1 MSLAGGGDV
10 EAQTLK
16 QLKENLK
23 NVLRKSGALNSIKAQ
38 IRRELVVGLSDK
50 VATKLSRGCVSID
63 LKELLSLSIIYH
75 FLQNRNYNHSLSV
88 FAAECGLDSKSSWLS
103 EIDIVKSL
111 QFGTKSEVYRVISE
125 KIKKNAGDSPV
136 LPGSD
141 ISVFDILLSN
151 ISSESTMESPVAI
164 SAQTKEATVI
174 HGPRESLEQRMQEL
188 HSTYLSRRDA
198 DRSAPGKSIEERM
211 IHFQRECEERY
222 QRDSESYINYMRE
235 TDMTKIRLEEAQKA
249 RKEIDILRKEIEA
262 DYQRKLQEHAERE
275 SASIRAL
282 SDRERLMQ
290 QSQYEARQLM
300 QREID
305 DLRGR
310 EKSVQRKLE
319 VESEG
324 LRCLELRLNET
335 RAMLQCKEREV
346 ERREK
351 FAEDLFNDNLEKA
364 KAEARAHLRSELEDL
379 HRERTIVKQ
388 EKQHLHDVKSSQ
400 QTLLDSASNTRLM
413 LRDAQSAL
421 ILREDEVSAFKM
433 KMDAINEKLSKYPAG
448 WEHSYTFDASKVCMC
463 MYVCVLIYVCICMCM
478 YILLRSQL
486 NARIT
491 FSLLAQ
497 NKLSEQR
504 K

>member
-1 MSLAGGGDV
+1 MEGHVNMHYEVLVTVRSPHVYVTANGVVQLSLGYLKGMLAAGSREA

-16 QLKENLK
+16 ELKENLK
-23 NVLRKSGALNSIKAQ
+23 NVLRKSGALNSVKAQ

-50 VATKLSRGCVSID
+50 LPTKLSRGSTSID
-63 LKELLSLSIIYH
+63 LKELLSLSIVYH
-75 FLQNRNYNHSLSV
+75 FLQNRNYHHSLSV

-125 KIKKNAGDSPV
+125 KIKKNADNSNM
-136 LPGSD
+136 LPRND

-151 ISSESTMESPVAI
+151 ISSESTGESAVETAVQPKVANN
-164 SAQTKEATVI
+164 V
-174 HGPRESLEQRMQEL
+174 HGPRESLEQRMHEL
-188 HSTYLSRRDA
+188 HSTYL
-198 DRSAPGKSIEERM
+198 APGKSIEERM

-249 RKEIDILRKEIEA
+249 RKETDILRKEIEA

-282 SDRERLMQ
+282 SDRDRSMQ
-290 QSQYEARQLM
+290 QSQYEARQQM

-324 LRCLELRLNET
+324 LRSLELRLNET

-351 FAEDLFNDNLEKA
+351 IAEDLFSDNLERA
-364 KAEARAHLRSELEDL
+364 KAEARSHLRSEIEDL
-379 HRERTIVKQ
+379 QRERTIVKQ
-388 EKQHLHDVKSSQ
+388 EKKHLHDVKASQ
-400 QTLLDSASNTRLM
+400 EVLLDSASNTRLM

-433 KMDAINEKLSKYPAG
+433 KLNAINEKLSKYPPG
-448 WEHSYTFDASKVCMC
+448 WEESYLFDASKVCDSI
-463 MYVCVLIYVCICMCM
+463 V
-478 YILLRSQL
+478 
-486 NARIT
+486 
-491 FSLLAQ
+491 
-497 NKLSEQR
+497 
-504 K
+504 